1 MFHMRKEGR
10 ITLVAS
16 TTSPRS
22 LEEACST
29 INCAILNG
37 CGVLRQKGGFTYIF
51 IYIYIYIYILFTSV
65 HLGDYEAVYS
75 IPIFIVEY

>member
-29 INCAILNG
+29 INCTILNG
-37 CGVLRQKGGFTYIF
+37 CGVLRQKGGFTHTH
-51 IYIYIYIYILFTSV
+51 IYILFTSV